1 MNPIYRLFLV
11 ILHPVNGNAGQQKR
25 NVLSR
30 ITSDRRAVDW
40 LVAKVVWS
48 DDSEKAAIEAYRRH
62 FGIDGLSMPTTEPTP
77 MNCYVV
83 EPART
88 DEEEHNLPRAEDVTV
103 HTLKAEQRT
112 VVVPV

>member
-11 ILHPVNGNAGQQKR
+11 ILYAPVTNAGQQKR
-25 NVLSR
+25 NLLGR
-30 ITSDRRAVDW
+30 ITSDPAAADW

-62 FGIDGLSMPTTEPTP
+62 FSLDGLAMPDPDPQP

-88 DEEEHNLPRAEDVTV
+88 DDQEHRLPRAEDVTV